1 MPKPSKKD
9 FQQISK
15 YVWEIQ
21 TSFRQDMRV
30 PARIYASEQILEKCL
45 EDDSI
50 SQLVNMTALPGI
62 VNYALAMP
70 DAHQGYGFPIGGV
83 AAVKYPDGVIS
94 PGGIGFDENCGVRLL
109 YSEFNDTGIT
119 AYLEKL
125 ADEICRQVPSGV
137 GRGRGKHL
145 PISQID
151 RILLGGAQ
159 ELVKLGYGIQEDIE
173 HCEERGKME
182 HTDPSSVSNQA
193 KMRSRNQVGTLGAGN
208 HFLEIQKV
216 EQIFDEKTA
225 KIFGLSKDRITVMIH
240 SGSRGLGHQT
250 CDDYLKIARHAMPKY
265 GISVSDRDLSCV
277 PFNSPEGRQFFSA
290 MSAASNYAWANRQA
304 ITYYIRRAW
313 QIILG
318 KSANLSLVYDVA
330 HNIAKIEEQIINGQ
344 KIKLIVHR
352 KGATRAFPKDS
363 PEIPE
368 KYKKIG
374 QPILI
379 PGSMGTGSYVMAG
392 LPKAAETF
400 YSVSHGAGREM
411 SRSQA
416 IKMLKPAQIKKELKA
431 QKIIVKAS
439 NRGLVEE
446 APMVY
451 KNVDNVVDVI
461 AGAGLARKI
470 ALLKPLAVVKG

>member
-1 MPKPSKKD
+1 
-9 FQQISK
+9 
-15 YVWEIQ
+15 
-21 TSFRQDMRV
+21 MRV
-30 PARIYASEQILEKCL
+30 PARIYASEEILEKCL

-50 SQLVNMTALPGI
+50 NQLINMTALPGI

-83 AAVKYPDGVIS
+83 AAVKYPDGAIS

-109 YSEFNDTGIT
+109 CSEFNDAEIQP
-119 AYLEKL
+119 YLEKL

-145 PISQID
+145 SISQID
-151 RILLGGAQ
+151 RILQQGAQ
-159 ELVKLGYGIQEDIE
+159 EMVKMGYGSEDDIE
-173 HCEERGKME
+173 HCEERGKIK
-182 HTDPSSVSNQA
+182 HADPSCVSNQA
-193 KMRSRNQVGTLGAGN
+193 KMRGRNQVGTLGAGN

-225 KIFGLSKDRITVMIH
+225 KIFGLSNGKITVMIH

-250 CDDYLKIARHAMPKY
+250 CDDYLKIARRAMPKY
-265 GISVSDRDLSCV
+265 GISVVDRDLSCV
-277 PFNSPEGRQFFSA
+277 PFNSTEGQRFFGA
-290 MSAASNYAWANRQA
+290 MSAASNYGWANRHA
-304 ITYYIRRAW
+304 MAHYIRRAW

-318 KSANLSLVYDVA
+318 QKVNLSLIYDVA
-330 HNIAKIEEQIINGQ
+330 HNIAKIEEHTINDQ

-352 KGATRAFPKDS
+352 KGATRAFSKDS

-368 KYKKIG
+368 KYRQAG
-374 QPILI
+374 QPVLI
-379 PGSMGTGSYVMAG
+379 PGSMGTASYVMVG

-400 YSVSHGAGREM
+400 YSVSHGAGRAM
-411 SRSQA
+411 SRSEA
-416 IKMLKPAQIKKELKA
+416 LRTLNPAEIKKELKA

-439 NRGLVEE
+439 RRGLVEE

-470 ALLKPLAVVKG
+470 ARLKPVAVIKG